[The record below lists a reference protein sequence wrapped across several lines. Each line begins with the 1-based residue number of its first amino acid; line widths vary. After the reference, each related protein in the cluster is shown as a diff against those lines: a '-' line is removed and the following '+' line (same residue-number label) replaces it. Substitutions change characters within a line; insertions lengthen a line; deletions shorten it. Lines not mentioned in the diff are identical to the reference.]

1 MSDGHTGEG
10 PTRRIRLL
18 VVDDST
24 FIRRAIERM
33 ASEWE
38 DVDIIGF
45 AADGEA
51 AVSKTTELSPDLV
64 LMDVNMPGMD
74 GLEALRRILEVKP
87 TPVLL
92 MSTLTKSGADVTLNA
107 LELGAVDFIDKGS
120 VGGTMDIHGLGAVIH
135 ERLRAVAG
143 AGAVQPSSTE
153 AGADLEH
160 ESLPPPVFARLG
172 CPFDVVVIGTSTGGP
187 RALGEILPR
196 LPGELGAGLVIAQH
210 MPEGFTET
218 LAARLDRRSALRV
231 AEARDGDRVRP
242 GLALIAPGGRQ
253 SVLEREEGDLVVR
266 VRGPT
271 EHGLYLPSADMLF
284 ESAARF
290 AGSRAIGVVLTGMGE
305 DGAAGLAAMRRA
317 GARTI
322 VESEET
328 TVIFGMPRA
337 AEKAAEQILPLE
349 GIAPALAGMC
359 REGTD
364 RPTAEE

>member
-1 MSDGHTGEG
+1 MSDG
-10 PTRRIRLL
+10 PTRRIGLL

-51 AVSKTTELSPDLV
+51 AVSKTTELSPDVV
-64 LMDVNMPGMD
+64 LMDINMPGMD

-143 AGAVQPSSTE
+143 AGAGAVQPSSTE
-153 AGADLEH
+153 TGADVEH
-160 ESLPPPVFARLG
+160 VSSPPPGFARLG

-210 MPEGFTET
+210 MPAGFTET

-253 SVLEREEGDLVVR
+253 SVLERQDGDLVVR

-271 EHGLYLPSADMLF
+271 ERGLYLPSADMLF
-284 ESAARF
+284 ESVARL

-337 AEKAAEQILPLE
+337 AGEAAEQILPLH

-359 REGTD
+359 REASD
-364 RPTAEE
+364 RLTAEE